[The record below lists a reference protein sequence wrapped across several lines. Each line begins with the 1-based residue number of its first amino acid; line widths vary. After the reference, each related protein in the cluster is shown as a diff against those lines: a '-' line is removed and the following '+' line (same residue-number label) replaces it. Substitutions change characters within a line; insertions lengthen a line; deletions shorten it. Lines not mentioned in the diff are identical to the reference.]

1 LTKKIQS
8 DTIVLDDSENRYQLE
23 EKRMIQQ
30 QSISAVIRE
39 RISIKSNYL
48 PLEVKEEDIVTLLN
62 DAVWAPNHGLRE
74 PWRFL
79 FVSGERKDAFIQT
92 VLACYEAKAHE
103 KVRSKLADVP
113 AFLVAI
119 MPEDPRQ
126 KIWEEDFAAIS
137 TLIQNLQLLGWEKEL
152 GMVWKTPNHMYDP
165 KFRRALGV
173 QNGEKIV
180 GILQLG
186 YFDPAL
192 HVKDRKRTNAL
203 EKLSSF

>member
-1 LTKKIQS
+1 
-8 DTIVLDDSENRYQLE
+8 
-23 EKRMIQQ
+23 MIQQ

-48 PLEVKEEDIVTLLN
+48 PLEVKEEDVVTLLN

-79 FVSGERKDAFIQT
+79 FVSEERREAFIQT
-92 VLACYEAKAHE
+92 VLACCEAKTHE
-103 KVRSKLADVP
+103 KVRLKLADVP

-152 GMVWKTPNHMYDP
+152 GMVWKTPNYIYDP
-165 KFRRALGV
+165 KFRRAIGV

-186 YFDPAL
+186 YFDPAQ

-203 EKLSSF
+203 EKLTSF